1 MRRRTFIAQGTIITA
16 GLHFRKLFSS
26 DSNAVFPVNS
36 LYSAFKDP
44 ENIYRPFVR
53 WWWSG
58 DKIEKD
64 EITRE
69 LRLLKDAGIGGVEI
83 NPIKFPAKT
92 DDLGKR
98 SVPWLSDEWINL
110 LQFAFEE
117 AKSLGMTCDLIV
129 GSGWPF
135 GGEWLAE
142 EERSQI
148 VVIATKMLEGP
159 MEYETSL
166 SELFKVA
173 DPTISSPFKE
183 KKMELLSVKLLPSII
198 NHPEDAKDISG
209 KMSSES
215 IKCQVPE
222 GKYVLY
228 ALVKITGFMQVIQGA
243 PGAGGPVLN
252 HYNEEA
258 VKKYLSH
265 MSQTIAEKLGPLSQ
279 HIRALFC
286 DSLELEGANAK
297 RI

>member
-1 MRRRTFIAQGTIITA
+1 MLLKPGLISTKQKVLRRRTFIVHGTIVTA
-16 GLHFRKLFSS
+16 GLHFSKLFSS
-26 DSNAVFPVNS
+26 NSNKVSPVNS

-53 WWWSG
+53 WWWNG

-110 LQFAFEE
+110 LQFALEE

-159 MEYETSL
+159 MSTKLHCLNYSKWL
-166 SELFKVA
+166 IHQFLLHSKR
-173 DPTISSPFKE
+173 
-183 KKMELLSVKLLPSII
+183 KMEMLSGCCFHQLSIA
-198 NHPEDAKDISG
+198 P
-209 KMSSES
+209 KM
-215 IKCQVPE
+215 
-222 GKYVLY
+222 
-228 ALVKITGFMQVIQGA
+228 
-243 PGAGGPVLN
+243 
-252 HYNEEA
+252 
-258 VKKYLSH
+258 
-265 MSQTIAEKLGPLSQ
+265 
-279 HIRALFC
+279 
-286 DSLELEGANAK
+286 
-297 RI
+297 